1 MSGDPV
7 VDRLRAEISE
17 LDRTVLAAVNA
28 RLELVAELK
37 RHKESRG
44 IGFVDPDREARM
56 LDDLLAA
63 NDGPLSAEG
72 VGELLETLLNLTKR
86 ELARR
91 A

>member
-17 LDRTVLAAVNA
+17 LDRTVLAAVNS

-44 IGFVDPDREARM
+44 IGFVDSDREARM

-63 NDGPLSAEG
+63 NGGPMSTEG
-72 VGELLETLLNLTKR
+72 VRELLETLLDLTKR

-91 A
+91 